1 MGITLDEA
9 KSMMSQDAIDKLK
22 SVVSTKPTINM
33 ESKVNNDI
41 LMQALCRAVTDDVI
55 HVTSLSEKIIKLL
68 NSATNTLSQTKLG
81 AILTKIRENQP
92 NIVCVVSL
100 MSVDMSET
108 LHEWVFTGPVVK
120 FNDIFET
127 VVNEFN
133 ITAGVVR
140 NKLVNTLKPT
150 IVNNIAQLI
159 AKYEN
164 TEDKDSISVSINT
177 ITRLVNME
185 NRLLFAEFKELE

>member
-127 VVNEFN
+127 VVDEFN

>member
-133 ITAGVVR
+133 ITASVVR